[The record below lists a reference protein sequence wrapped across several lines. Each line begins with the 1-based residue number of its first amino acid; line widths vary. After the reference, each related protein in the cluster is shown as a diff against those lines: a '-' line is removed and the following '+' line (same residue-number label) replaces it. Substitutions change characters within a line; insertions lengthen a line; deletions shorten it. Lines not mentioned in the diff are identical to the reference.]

1 MFGYTKQKP
10 YICRSKYKTYLA
22 KVEKMKIIRNINFT
36 ETLRTLE
43 VGEFVV
49 FPYKD
54 IPNKDISY
62 LRSLCVRMPGK
73 YSSNKVEEGLKVTRL
88 G

>member
-1 MFGYTKQKP
+1 
-10 YICRSKYKTYLA
+10 
-22 KVEKMKIIRNINFT
+22 MKIIRNINFT

-54 IPNKDISY
+54 IPGRDIAY

-73 YSSNKVEEGLKVTRL
+73 YSSNQVEEGLKVTRL